1 MSKRGLAI
9 ITFNSEDYFNDL
21 YKTVPFEKLDE
32 IVVVNG
38 GEKYK
43 NIYDKVH
50 WIQHEEVKY
59 PSVARNDGL
68 KYLFDKG
75 VDHFFVCEDD
85 MLIKDSNIFEKYENA
100 SKISGI
106 QYFIYAS
113 ISWGSGQK
121 HNRTP
126 TMKVGYSPVDE
137 ICLFPNM
144 CNEFTYSSKK
154 LIEEIGLYDEKL
166 KYLFDVDFAYR
177 VSQSSF
183 GIPFWNFPDIKDSD
197 DFIDNNPIAIS
208 RLDGNG
214 ERSKKLQP
222 EYDFFL
228 NKHKI
233 RIQDIVNEPSSQVIE
248 ALKNIKN
255 ENKDNN

>member
-100 SKISGI
+100 SKISNL

-113 ISWGSGQK
+113 ISWGSGPK

-137 ICLFPNM
+137 IYLFPNM

-154 LIEEIGLYDEKL
+154 LIEEVGLYDERL
-166 KYLFDVDFAYR
+166 KNIFDVDYAYR
-177 VSQSSF
+177 VSQSKY
-183 GIPFWNFPDIKDSD
+183 GIPFWYFPDIANSD
-197 DFIDNNPIAIS
+197 DLVDNNPDAKS
-208 RLDGNG
+208 RLDHDGQ
-214 ERSKKLQP
+214 RTSRLAP
-222 EYDFFL
+222 EYSIFQE
-228 NKHKI
+228 KHHSQ
-233 RIQDIVNEPSSQVIE
+233 IQNIFRETEEKVVEK
-248 ALKNIKN
+248 LKSIKPI
-255 ENKDNN
+255 